1 MCAADEGL
9 EVKSVVDSL
18 ISGRDLSKYRECKT
32 AGEEQRLAIA
42 AVKLE
47 TIGTPRKETA

>member
-18 ISGRDLSKYRECKT
+18 ISAGDLSKYRECKT
-32 AGEEQRLAIA
+32 AGKEQRLAIA